1 MTAED
6 QPELTDEMLWARASR
21 GDKRAFETLYKRHW
35 QTLLDDAYRRLKV
48 RQEAEEVVQDIF
60 VSLYNRRAS
69 LEIRDNLAG
78 YLHRSVQ
85 LAVYNK
91 IRSYITQRNYR
102 RLEALRLEG
111 VAEDVLATAEY
122 RELNDALQHT
132 IRRLPEKCRQVF
144 LLSRE
149 QGLGYRQI
157 ALELNISPNTVERH
171 INKALKVLRQEFGTM
186 DAAPLLVVALTAGLL
201 A

>member
-1 MTAED
+1 
-6 QPELTDEMLWARASR
+6 
-21 GDKRAFETLYKRHW
+21 
-35 QTLLDDAYRRLKV
+35 
-48 RQEAEEVVQDIF
+48 VVQDIF
-60 VSLYNRRAS
+60 VSLYNRRGA
-69 LEIRDNLAG
+69 LEIRDSVAG

-91 IRSYITQRNYR
+91 VRSYITQRNYQ
-102 RLEALRLEG
+102 RLEALRLTG
-111 VAEDVLATAEY
+111 FTEDALSIAEY

-132 IRRLPEKCRQVF
+132 ILRLPEKCRQVF

-171 INKALKVLRQEFGTM
+171 INKALKVLRREFGAM
-186 DAAPLLVVALTAGLL
+186 DAAPLLAVAMATGLTAGLM